1 LAEGLA
7 SREDVRCDAL
17 VCNEGLRTVRET
29 KNGVDIT
36 RTGSMGR
43 VWSEPISP
51 SFLSH
56 LRRADAD
63 IYHFH
68 TPFPLGEL
76 GGWMFGG
83 GRKMVAWYHSDVLR
97 QKRMI
102 RLYRPVLEGF
112 LKRCSAIM
120 VSSPQLVRSSP
131 VLSPLSGRCRVV
143 NFGVDA
149 QRFKMDERV
158 SRLAAELRDRY
169 ASAGSL
175 VLFVGRLVYY
185 KGLDVLLAA
194 AREVDA
200 GLLILG
206 RGPLSRKLALQVREA
221 GISERVHFVPWADER
236 DMPAYYHACDM
247 LVLPSI
253 ARTEAF
259 GLVLL
264 EAQACGKPTIS
275 TELGTGTSYANLDG
289 VTGYVV
295 PPNDVSALASA
306 MNRLLEDSGLREEM
320 GARGRERVESEFSLE
335 GLVEGVAKIYAEV
348 LRGVRE

>member
-1 LAEGLA
+1 
-7 SREDVRCDAL
+7 
-17 VCNEGLRTVRET
+17 
-29 KNGVDIT
+29 
-36 RTGSMGR
+36 
-43 VWSEPISP
+43 
-51 SFLSH
+51 
-56 LRRADAD
+56 
-63 IYHFH
+63 
-68 TPFPLGEL
+68 
-76 GGWMFGG
+76 
-83 GRKMVAWYHSDVLR
+83 MVAWYHSDVLR

-102 RLYRPVLEGF
+102 RLYRPVLESF

-131 VLSPLSGRCRVV
+131 VLRPFSESCRVV

-149 QRFKMDERV
+149 RRFKMDERV

-169 ASAGSL
+169 ASGGSL

-185 KGLDVLLAA
+185 KGLEVLLAA
-194 AREVDA
+194 AREVDT

-206 RGPLSRKLALQVREA
+206 RGPLARKMALQAREA

-236 DMPAYYHACDM
+236 DVPAYYHACDM

-264 EAQACGKPTIS
+264 EAQASGKPTIS

-348 LRGVRE
+348 LREVRA